1 MFSTPPNHKTHN
13 VHPGACMQDQGLF
26 TAHKW
31 SCHPISTSGCILT
44 SSYVFA
50 FASSEATLVLHC
62 SAQAQL
68 LLLFDLA
75 DILWLPGTFSWDL
88 LLTYHLQLC
97 WCLSFTPDWYRA
109 VLSLWWLDFT
119 GEQGFLQANNF
130 RPLLVHDHPVWHNV
144 PCHWDLWG
152 VPHHID
158 FQLSKWELRQRLPP
172 RKCHSPCVWS
182 GMQAYAK

>member
-1 MFSTPPNHKTHN
+1 MCTQVHACRTRAFSLHTNEVVIPFPP
-13 VHPGACMQDQGLF
+13 V
-26 TAHKW
+26 
-31 SCHPISTSGCILT
+31 GCILM
-44 SSYVFA
+44 SSCVFA

-68 LLLFDLA
+68 LLPFDLA

-88 LLTYHLQLC
+88 LLTYNLQLC

-119 GEQGFLQANNF
+119 GEQGFLQSNNF
-130 RPLLVHDHPVWHNV
+130 RPLLAHGHPEWCNV

-172 RKCHSPCVWS
+172 GKCHSPVCVEWDA
-182 GMQAYAK
+182 GLCQVAEVLGTLF